1 MTNEEDNEVNSLL
14 TDFENKYH
22 RVLLKL
28 DSLSRGTFDEDD
40 ATAMA
45 AKCLIAQAALLS
57 DLASADLRS
66 RAMKRDI
73 DFAKANAYA
82 SLKNTTIDGK
92 KVTESALAHLI
103 LRDDDVRR
111 ISIAQNEAERDYKHL
126 TNIHA
131 LLKEA
136 HLTFRSIKR
145 PNQAPNT

>member
-1 MTNEEDNEVNSLL
+1 MTTEHDEEVTSLL
-14 TDFENKYH
+14 TGFEDKYH

-40 ATAMA
+40 ASAMA
-45 AKCLIAQAALLS
+45 AMCLIAQAALLS
-57 DLASADLRS
+57 DLASTDLKS
-66 RAMKRDI
+66 RALKRDI

-82 SLKNTTIDGK
+82 KLKNGSIDGK

-103 LRDDDVRR
+103 LCDNDVRR
-111 ISIAQNEAERDYKHL
+111 ISIEQNEAERDYKHL
-126 TNIHA
+126 SNIHA

-145 PNQAPNT
+145 PT